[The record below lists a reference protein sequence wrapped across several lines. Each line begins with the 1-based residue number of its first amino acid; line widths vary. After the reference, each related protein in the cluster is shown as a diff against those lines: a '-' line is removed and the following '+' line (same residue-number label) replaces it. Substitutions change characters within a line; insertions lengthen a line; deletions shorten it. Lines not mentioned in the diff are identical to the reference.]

1 MATSATITSKY
12 QLTLPREVRER
23 LGVERG
29 DRLVFEIHGEGEV
42 LIRKARS
49 EDRAWLAL
57 AEGAFAE
64 WDNPDDAVYDDL

>member
-29 DRLVFEIHGEGEV
+29 DRLVFEIRADGEV
-42 LIRKARS
+42 LIRKAQP
-49 EDRAWLAL
+49 EDRAWLTL
-57 AEGAFAE
+57 AEEAFAE
-64 WDNPDDAVYDDL
+64 WDNPDDAVYDDF